1 MVGISI
7 WQIIIILLLIILVV
21 VPPVKVLLSKKAS
34 GWSKFIW
41 FILSVWFSW
50 LGYLAYY
57 YISIK
62 RQNET
67 TS

>member
-1 MVGISI
+1 MVVISI
-7 WQIIIILLLIILVV
+7 REIIIILLFIVLFI
-21 VPPVKVLLSKKAS
+21 VPPVKALFSKKAS

-41 FILSVWFSW
+41 SLLSAWFSW

-57 YISIK
+57 HLLIK
-62 RQNET
+62 QQNES